1 MLTTITFQ
9 QQLYLI
15 DQTFRTHEI
24 RLRFYRPA
32 CQCVALDPA
41 AHSDIRTWCSF
52 GNIPQ
57 ELNSRNEL
65 STAVF
70 QLFQLHCILLIGSSS
85 THTNII
91 AILNTDIFP
100 SSLLITQATLNGNPA
115 PRTSTATDSFTAD
128 IVLSG
133 STAARSALRANG
145 KDQQEEEQKGYLST
159 LMSSFGIPRLH
170 DGRNEGGILPSDEV
184 LSVADEKDGHAVRL
198 FISIKKYLFLFRSSN
213 IFSFS
218 FQHDNC
224 MYFHWHF
231 FFFQSTFNINTIS

>member
-1 MLTTITFQ
+1 MKFVYTSTAQLASVLLLTQQHTPTFVHGVPSGT
-9 QQLYLI
+9 YHI
-15 DQTFRTHEI
+15 STAEHED
-24 RLRFYRPA
+24 YE
-32 CQCVALDPA
+32 DPA
-41 AHSDIRTWCSF
+41 VSITNCFHL
-52 GNIPQ
+52 Q

-133 STAARSALRANG
+133 STADRSALRANG

-159 LMSSFGIPRLH
+159 LMSSFGIPSLH
-170 DGRNEGGILPSDEV
+170 DGRNEGGILPSSDEV

-224 MYFHWHF
+224 MYFH
-231 FFFQSTFNINTIS
+231 